1 MKKILGI
8 VLAVSV
14 FATTAF
20 AQATVSITSGH
31 TLNIVEAMINGGEN
45 ASDTATK
52 FARQADGNGSNFK
65 IAASTDNAGVEA
77 EVDFSLDP
85 EKTVKELGDIKAWF
99 KIDWFK
105 LSGGY
110 FASRN
115 SPKLKDGTVLNFS
128 WLAPKNLGVSID
140 GATAAD
146 ADNITNGKLAT
157 LFDFNID
164 MDAFK
169 ILLQL
174 SVFSSTKPD
183 GTGKIIG
190 GFDKD
195 GKVYSGFG
203 VGFAFSME
211 NMKIDLAFKMPTYQ
225 TGSVGLWF
233 SMTPVDFLQFL
244 VGGAVGWN
252 NAGRKAVP
260 LKPEIVPYASDINFG
275 VDARLR
281 VTPLDALAITLHFNY
296 SGMVAKN
303 KNGDQVDING
313 PYDGK
318 NGTGIY
324 CVLNTTYNI
333 NDMLA
338 VFGELGFWTA
348 GVKKLNKEDARK
360 NYHSMGGQVGLKVKP
375 VENATL
381 GVGINVVG
389 NVDKVNKEKIN
400 HKANYENV
408 EIAIPFTFEVA
419 F

>member
-128 WLAPKNLGVSID
+128 WLAPKKLGNIIELKKPD
-140 GATAAD
+140 GTKDPDVAND
-146 ADNITNGKLAT
+146 ADNLTNGKLAT

-174 SVFSSTKPD
+174 SVFSSTTKD

-190 GFDKD
+190 GFDKK

-211 NMKIDLAFKMPTYQ
+211 NMKIDLAFKMPTYH

-244 VGGAVGWN
+244 VGGAVGWDTDM
-252 NAGRKAVP
+252 APKTKAVSW
-260 LKPEIVPYASDINFG
+260 AA
-275 VDARLR
+275 DARLR

-296 SGMVAKN
+296 SGKQVKA
-303 KNGDQVDING
+303 NGEAIDING

-348 GVKKLNKEDARK
+348 SVKKD
-360 NYHSMGGQVGLKVKP
+360 YHAMGGQVGLQVKP

-389 NVDKVNKEKIN
+389 NVDKVNKEKIHSN
-400 HKANYENV
+400 ANYENV